1 MELGDPQQVHLLG
14 SVETEFDEW
23 MIDDA
28 YIDGEARNY
37 VTREGIGYSTTQL
50 KGGWC
55 SGLGIYDIDGCCSV
69 RKQVRSPVMS
79 SISST

>member
-28 YIDGEARNY
+28 CIEIVKR
-37 VTREGIGYSTTQL
+37 
-50 KGGWC
+50 
-55 SGLGIYDIDGCCSV
+55 DITSHEKESATV
-69 RKQVRSPVMS
+69 PHS
-79 SISST
+79 